1 MMLLVIGGSGSGKS
15 AYAEDAL
22 LSLAGHSQ
30 MKKYYLAAMQVFDQ
44 EGQEKVERHRRS
56 RRGKGF
62 FTIEQPVTIENAL
75 DKMDAGKQAGLL
87 ECISNLTANEMFSEE
102 IPKSAEQVAERVV
115 KGIAVLKD
123 NLAHLVVVSGNV
135 FEDGNVYDPATMEYI
150 RAMGNINQRLASM
163 ADRVVEIVVGIPV
176 TVK

>member
-1 MMLLVIGGSGSGKS
+1 MMLLVIGGNGSGKS
-15 AYAEDAL
+15 AYAEDVL
-22 LSLAGHSQ
+22 LSITKNSQ
-30 MKKYYLAAMQVFDQ
+30 MKKYYLAAMQVLDK

-62 FTIEQPVTIENAL
+62 FTIEQPVTIEKAL
-75 DKMDAGKQAGLL
+75 EKMETGEPAVLL

-102 IPKSAEQVAERVV
+102 VPKSAEQVAEKVE
-115 KGIAVLKD
+115 KGIAALKN

-150 RAMGNINQRLASM
+150 RAMGKINQRLASM

-176 TVK
+176 AVK